1 MNIKEKYL
9 GGNNFILSPRGKIS
23 RVRYFIYALILEILY
38 RLLLSCGTVLGKDVS
53 PILFILGFIAIPII
67 ILKMFNY
74 KKRAYS
80 FLNNNILAYLYS
92 IIYIFIGGLMQEYLY
107 LLELSNK
114 KVLYELTNDPVFQ
127 QYANVYVPNFISSN
141 ACSIV
146 FYTLCGIGFI
156 MYLLLIFYPAQ
167 SYVDNEY
174 INKKICKNIKK
185 QWNKITVVLLSIF
198 MFIVSMYII
207 YSEIQWR
214 AYNRSLFSINKI
226 QTEYIN
232 EIIHNSYINQL
243 NEYNLK
249 KAKWENC
256 LIRYKYLN
264 NRFDYCN
271 LTMAPG
277 EEPQLPIYYE
287 FYSEYPDLEPVLE
300 QKHYEYFSCNFK
312 NFKLFGKQCGSLVNP
327 TYNQFHP
334 YAWFWSLAI
343 FMVPICIMISILI
356 TWILSCIIKFIGK
369 IKFLEIINKIK
380 NTLKKCKK
388 IKTSNLS
395 EKLQELNALK
405 EQGLIT
411 EEDYNKTKS
420 KLLDEF

>member
-1 MNIKEKYL
+1 
-9 GGNNFILSPRGKIS
+9 
-23 RVRYFIYALILEILY
+23 
-38 RLLLSCGTVLGKDVS
+38 
-53 PILFILGFIAIPII
+53 
-67 ILKMFNY
+67 
-74 KKRAYS
+74 
-80 FLNNNILAYLYS
+80 
-92 IIYIFIGGLMQEYLY
+92 
-107 LLELSNK
+107 
-114 KVLYELTNDPVFQ
+114 
-127 QYANVYVPNFISSN
+127 
-141 ACSIV
+141 
-146 FYTLCGIGFI
+146 
-156 MYLLLIFYPAQ
+156 
-167 SYVDNEY
+167 
-174 INKKICKNIKK
+174 
-185 QWNKITVVLLSIF
+185 
-198 MFIVSMYII
+198 
-207 YSEIQWR
+207 
-214 AYNRSLFSINKI
+214 
-226 QTEYIN
+226 
-232 EIIHNSYINQL
+232 
-243 NEYNLK
+243 
-249 KAKWENC
+249 
-256 LIRYKYLN
+256 
-264 NRFDYCN
+264 
-271 LTMAPG
+271 MAPG